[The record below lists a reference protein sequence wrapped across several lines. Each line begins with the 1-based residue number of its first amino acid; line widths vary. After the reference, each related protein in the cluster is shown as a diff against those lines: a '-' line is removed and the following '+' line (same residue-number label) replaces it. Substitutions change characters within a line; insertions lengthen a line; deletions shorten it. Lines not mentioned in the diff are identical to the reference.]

1 MKNSTLHPR
10 LFRLWLITRLRR
22 CTSGRL
28 DPSNDSFRL
37 LCSASY
43 PTRLARRHS
52 ADWCC
57 LGAVR
62 RFQCAFE
69 LMNRKIHVC
78 ADLCWSRGAV
88 QKVKRRIEKI
98 ARLEQHVLQA
108 SFVFQAC
115 PH

>member
-1 MKNSTLHPR
+1 
-10 LFRLWLITRLRR
+10 
-22 CTSGRL
+22 
-28 DPSNDSFRL
+28 
-37 LCSASY
+37 
-43 PTRLARRHS
+43 
-52 ADWCC
+52 
-57 LGAVR
+57 
-62 RFQCAFE
+62 
-69 LMNRKIHVC
+69 MNRKIHMC